1 MTDVLAPSEPYRS
14 ALAELPLS
22 TRATD
27 LPAGAIVV
35 VPGFDGWVDAA
46 FAAAEAGAAAVVV
59 ADPAFESSDRV
70 RMLADR
76 LHIPVVV
83 ERPLLRAD
91 LAEDAIRS
99 RMGAEPRLL
108 VADASAGA
116 AQLGVVAREAVGWLR
131 VLARGALLLRRADGA
146 LGLFETGSGVGAAVS
161 AVATSRPTGGLIR
174 AQALGETTSDIEV
187 EGRRARLVTSS
198 VTGRVVAPARF
209 ESSERLA
216 LRRALEALT
225 AQTGPS
231 DLVELAVDT
240 ESAELMLAAT
250 A

>member
-1 MTDVLAPSEPYRS
+1 MTEVLAATEPYRS

-27 LPAGAIVV
+27 LHAGAIVV
-35 VPGFDGWVDAA
+35 VPGVDGWVDAA
-46 FAAAEAGAAAVVV
+46 LAAAGAGAAGLVV

-70 RMLADR
+70 RMLAGT
-76 LHIPVVV
+76 LHIPVIV
-83 ERPLLRAD
+83 ERPLLRPD
-91 LAEDAIRS
+91 LAEEAIRR

-116 AQLGVVAREAVGWLR
+116 AELGVVARESVGWLR
-131 VLARGALLLRRADGA
+131 VLAGAELSLTRADGA

-161 AVATSRPTGGLIR
+161 VVATSRPTGGRIR
-174 AQALGETTSDIEV
+174 AQALGETTTDIEV

-198 VTGRVVAPARF
+198 VTGHVIAPARF

-216 LRRALEALT
+216 LRRAVEALT
-225 AQTGPS
+225 ARTGPS
-231 DLVELAVDT
+231 DLVELAGDT